1 MARFRKDRTARA
13 AISASTEGS
22 NMFKKSLR
30 SPSRIRRGAAAVLL
44 SLGVLAVAGAHAA
57 SSDGCEGGGFTVLGK
72 SGTQDTA
79 VPANQVTS
87 TFDVVGKYVRF
98 QVDAATL
105 GVRNYTLTGAAN
117 PLDITGGRE
126 TPVFVSKLPEHR
138 GLMLTSEVFLE
149 LKDDAISIGRE
160 GSGLVMKVQAKDCAQ
175 GGLFQME
182 VERDDETATLFTHT
196 LAGTD
201 SARDPLTAF
210 YFDNRNFRNR
220 EGDIVP
226 YKDTTITVPARINF
240 GNSYSAKFVG
250 RDSPQVA
257 TRVNDAACT
266 NVIQRRPTLTPSTAT
281 VLHCG
286 GVSKWLVSSGGRM
299 GMVFGEDSTEVAPP
313 STTCVKNCQAQNRV
327 RGRAVV
333 LGFPFPV
340 ADADRL
346 KPRVG
351 TP

>member
-1 MARFRKDRTARA
+1 
-13 AISASTEGS
+13 
-22 NMFKKSLR
+22 MFKKSLR
-30 SPSRIRRGAAAVLL
+30 SSCRIWRGTAAGMLL
-44 SLGVLAVAGAHAA
+44 LGVLAAGGAQAA

-72 SGTQDTA
+72 SGTQDST
-79 VPANQVTS
+79 VPASQVAA
-87 TFDVVGKYVRF
+87 TFAVVGKYVRF

-105 GVRNYTLTGAAN
+105 GIRNYTLTGAAN

-126 TPVFVSKLPEHR
+126 TPVFLSKLPEHR

-160 GSGLVMKVQAKDCAQ
+160 GAGLVMKIQAKDCAQ
-175 GGLFQME
+175 GGVFQME
-182 VERDDETATLFTHT
+182 VERADETTTLFTHT
-196 LAGTD
+196 LAGTQP
-201 SARDPLTAF
+201 SNLDPLTAF

-226 YKDTTITVPARINF
+226 YKDTTIAVSARINF
-240 GNSYSAKFVG
+240 GNAFSAKFVG

-257 TRVNDAACT
+257 TRVNDAACP
-266 NVIQRRPTLTPSTAT
+266 NVIQRRAGAIPATAT

-286 GVSKWLVSSGGRM
+286 GVSKWLVASGGRM

-313 STTCVKNCQAQNRV
+313 STTCVTNCQAQNQV

-340 ADADRL
+340 AEADRL
-346 KPRVG
+346 KPRFG